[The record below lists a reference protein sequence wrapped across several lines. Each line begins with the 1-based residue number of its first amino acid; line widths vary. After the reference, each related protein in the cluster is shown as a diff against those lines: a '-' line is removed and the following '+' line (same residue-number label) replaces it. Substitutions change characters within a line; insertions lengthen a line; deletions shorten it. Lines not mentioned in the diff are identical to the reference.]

1 MEPTPP
7 GTGKP
12 QRGGFFRALVKH
24 RKAVEKGESF
34 DGTIP
39 VPTQAH
45 PDSQDPRAPSWSLQ
59 QRARSSAALFL
70 EKLTLKFLEK
80 LWVAIKKNFMLST
93 NGKIDVHD
101 FMKLSHQQMPEFTQ
115 EDDHYLEQ
123 LFDRV
128 DRLQCGVVKTTDIAT
143 AMILICKEDPITK
156 LRLLFRVFDADDDSC
171 LTPDEIFDM
180 YFSIKCNDI
189 CKDRASI
196 QADITFDDELSL
208 HEAKRLYERTV
219 ENMGTVSDFIIFE
232 EFSRVFTKL
241 PLLLKSLL
249 PGAFSLEWILTDYR
263 TKQTEN
269 GLVSEIKDSFVKAL
283 RRTDESLNL
292 SMKRGRGLRIM
303 QNCLDLPITWTGGET
318 KASAGFSRSDGNHGA
333 VQSSENVRP
342 EARTR
347 LPKLQSASEKGA
359 TKGAPKAK
367 AKPEDS
373 KKKGAK
379 NQKPTGATPAAADK
393 AAEAEKAA
401 INMLREEEDDE
412 EDSEDDGD
420 EDDDE
425 DGYPAKGASAQHA
438 PADRRKG
445 GAPMPRAPGGER
457 AGKTAKY
464 SIDEAMDIPHLS
476 VQTLNHKNASLF
488 RTMKWDQKSEQAYLR
503 DKQDVNRTFKYQ
515 CLVCGIN
522 HDFQL
527 SKSAEHQHT

>member
-1 MEPTPP
+1 VEV
-7 GTGKP
+7 
-12 QRGGFFRALVKH
+12 FFRALVKH
-24 RKAVEKGESF
+24 RRAQERGEAF
-34 DGTIP
+34 DGA
-39 VPTQAH
+39 VPTPSQPH
-45 PDSQDPRAPSWSLQ
+45 PDSQGDPRAPQWSLQ
-59 QRARSSAALFL
+59 QRARSGAALFL

-93 NGKIDVHD
+93 NGEIDVHN

-115 EDDHYLEQ
+115 EDDHFLEQ

-128 DRLQCGVVKTTDIAT
+128 DRRKRGVVRTTDIAT

-196 QADITFDDELSL
+196 QADITFEDELSL

-232 EFSRVFTKL
+232 EFSRVFDKL
-241 PLLLKSLL
+241 PFLLERLL

-263 TKQTEN
+263 VDTQGN
-269 GLVSEIKDSFVKAL
+269 SLVGEIKDSFIKAL
-283 RRTDESLNL
+283 RRTDETLNL

-303 QNCLDLPITWTGGET
+303 QNCLDLPITWTGGDA
-318 KASAGFSRSDGNHGA
+318 KASAGDRGGGNYGA
-333 VQSSENVRP
+333 VHSSENVRP
-342 EARTR
+342 EARNK
-347 LPKLQSASEKGA
+347 LPKLQSATDKAGSKSTPK
-359 TKGAPKAK
+359 TKGKGV
-367 AKPEDS
+367 EDS
-373 KKKGAK
+373 KKKGVK
-379 NQKPTGATPAAADK
+379 GQKPTGAAPASTDK
-393 AAEAEKAA
+393 AAEAAQSA
-401 INMLREEEDDE
+401 NNMLREEEDE
-412 EDSEDDGD
+412 EDSDEDDD
-420 EDDDE
+420 DDDDDE
-425 DGYPAKGASAQHA
+425 DGYPSGSKGAQHSA
-438 PADRRKG
+438 ADRRSKG
-445 GAPMPRAPGGER
+445 GAQRDPGAKH

-464 SIDEAMDIPHLS
+464 SIDEAIVSIDSIP

-515 CLVCGIN
+515 CLVCAVN

-527 SKSAEHQHT
+527 CKSAEHQHT

>member
-45 PDSQDPRAPSWSLQ
+45 PDSHDPGAPSWSLQ

-93 NGKIDVHD
+93 NGKINVEQ
-101 FMKLSHQQMPEFTQ
+101 FLKLSHQQMPEFTE

-128 DRLQCGVVKTTDIAT
+128 DRQQCGDVKTTDIAT

-318 KASAGFSRSDGNHGA
+318 KASAGFSRSDGNHGGTT
-333 VQSSENVRP
+333 QSSEKTP
-342 EARTR
+342 EARNR
-347 LPKLQSASEKGA
+347 LPKLQNASEKGSS
-359 TKGAPKAK
+359 KGTAK
-367 AKPEDS
+367 AKSKPEDA
-373 KKKGAK
+373 KKKGV
-379 NQKPTGATPAAADK
+379 QSTKPTGAAPVSADK
-393 AAEAEKAA
+393 AAEAGKSVS
-401 INMLREEEDDE
+401 N
-412 EDSEDDGD
+412 D

-425 DGYPAKGASAQHA
+425 DSEDDDEEEDEDDGYASKGAATKHADAKGS
-438 PADRRKG
+438 KG
-445 GAPMPRAPGGER
+445 GAQMQRGPGGER

-464 SIDEAMDIPHLS
+464 SIDEATDIPHIS

-515 CLVCGIN
+515 CLVCAVN

-527 SKSAEHQHT
+527 CKSAEHQHG